1 MSQTGKELRIS
12 EQGQITGRF
21 NAAIGNLGSSSV
33 DVRLGGIYALDRIM
47 HDSARDQPT
56 VVSVL
61 SAYVRRRAPLPTGT
75 KSTEG
80 PPPAEIDAVMNVLA
94 GRRPEYDKGLSINL
108 SHTDLSGW
116 TPSYAHGERGIS
128 LVGADLTGTDL
139 SDTNLSDAQLRG
151 AYISEANLRNADL
164 NGANLSGADLGMTNL
179 REASLIDANLSDA
192 SFCGYSDP
200 VQCADLTDV
209 TFDNANLTGA
219 MLAAA
224 DLTKATLCSGN
235 FFIDIRT
242 GRERGGGCARLTH
255 ADLAN
260 ANLSKVDLSGVALNG
275 ADLSN
280 ANLSKANLTGAD
292 LTGAK
297 LDGARLDGVRG
308 LPPSP
313 PPSALN
319 SGLRQL
325 SPGSEAGC
333 GVSGTY
339 RAQCPP
345 DCASAC
351 SAIRARVGVAF
362 MMEGDPGSRERSY
375 GRVASAPTQRRFHW
389 RRRCASAR
397 WGWSAGLIVA

>member
-1 MSQTGKELRIS
+1 MTGTRGIGWLRWIAHRRAARRRHQLRRGRFGARAAAGGNPTQGISLLILSLPGLAALAALLFTWMQVSQTGKELRIS
-12 EQGQITGRF
+12 EQGQITSRF
-21 NAAIGNLGSSSV
+21 NAAIGNLGSTSV
-33 DVRLGGIYALDRIM
+33 DVRLGGIYALERIM

-116 TPSYAHGERGIS
+116 TPWYAHGERGIS

-139 SDTNLSDAQLRG
+139 SDTNFSDAQLRG
-151 AYISEANLRNADL
+151 VYLSEANLRGADL
-164 NGANLSGADLGMTNL
+164 NGADLSGADLGMTNL
-179 REASLIDANLSDA
+179 REASFLDANLSDA

-209 TFDNANLTGA
+209 MFDNANLTGA
-219 MLAAA
+219 VLASA

-242 GRERGGGCARLTH
+242 GRKRGGHCARLRD

-260 ANLSKVDLSGVALNG
+260 ANLSKVDLSGVDLNG
-275 ADLSN
+275 ADLSK

-308 LPPSP
+308 LPPS
-313 PPSALN
+313 
-319 SGLRQL
+319 LR
-325 SPGSEAGC
+325 
-333 GVSGTY
+333 
-339 RAQCPP
+339 RAP
-345 DCASAC
+345 
-351 SAIRARVGVAF
+351 
-362 MMEGDPGSRERSY
+362 
-375 GRVASAPTQRRFHW
+375 
-389 RRRCASAR
+389 
-397 WGWSAGLIVA
+397 